1 MKKTIILALALA
13 APAMAGD
20 AKSAPIT
27 VVDVPPVVAPT
38 PSPWALEIAGVHTW
52 TMADAYDGMHNIN
65 TWGVDVTAV
74 YNMTPNWAATLRF
87 SYADG
92 SGRYLEGYS
101 DDYAYKFKSE
111 ITNWSI
117 TAGVRYTAPVTEKLS
132 WFVGA
137 NAGLGRTEMKDTFTH
152 PHDNYREKYKA
163 DDVGLAY
170 SVETG
175 LKYDICESLYVIGS
189 VGFRGYW
196 TTPNW
201 DGYYADRDDQQTG
214 VSVSAG
220 LGWEF

>member
-1 MKKTIILALALA
+1 MKKTIILALAFA

-27 VVDVPPVVAPT
+27 VVDVPAVVAPT
-38 PSPWALEIAGVHTW
+38 PSPWALEVAGVHTW
-52 TMADAYDGMHNIN
+52 TMADAYDDMHNIN

-92 SGRYLEGYS
+92 SGRCVDGNGDNEM
-101 DDYAYKFKSE
+101 YKWKDE
-111 ITNWSI
+111 VTNWSV
-117 TAGVRYTAPVTEKLS
+117 TAGVRYTAPISEKLS

-137 NAGLGRTEMKDTFTH
+137 NAGLGRTEIKTSQTWIT
-152 PHDNYREKYKA
+152 DNGRGKEKAEA
-163 DDVGLAY
+163 DDIGFAY

-175 LKYDICESLYVIGS
+175 LKYDICENLYVIGS

-201 DGYYADRDDQQTG
+201 EGDYRDDQQTG

>member
-52 TMADAYDGMHNIN
+52 TMADANDGMHNIN

-87 SYADG
+87 SWADG
-92 SGRYLEGYS
+92 SGRVFG
-101 DDYAYKFKSE
+101 DYGAEKFYNKLD
-111 ITNWSI
+111 ITNWSV
-117 TAGVRYTAPVTEKLS
+117 TAGVRYTAPITEKLS
-132 WFVGA
+132 WFAGA
-137 NAGLGRTEMKDTFTH
+137 NAGWGRTEMTSKSYEDYG
-152 PHDNYREKYKA
+152 DQGGYSYKAEA
-163 DDVGLAY
+163 DDVGFVY

-201 DGYYADRDDQQTG
+201 DGGYRDDQQTG

>member
-27 VVDVPPVVAPT
+27 VVDVPPVVAPA

-52 TMADAYDGMHNIN
+52 TMADADDRMHNIN

-87 SYADG
+87 SWADG
-92 SGRYLEGYS
+92 SGRMVGGNG
-101 DDYAYKFKSE
+101 DDVWYKSGLDV
-111 ITNWSI
+111 TNWSVM
-117 TAGVRYTAPVTEKLS
+117 AGIRYTAPVTEKLS
-132 WFVGA
+132 WFAGA
-137 NAGLGRTEMKDTFTH
+137 NAGWGRTEIT
-152 PHDNYREKYKA
+152 YKYFEVSDARYTGKGEA

-201 DGYYADRDDQQTG
+201 VDGSRDDQQTG